1 VSTERER
8 IDPAWDEPDAYGG
21 GLPPDWDARRRA
33 VYRRDGY
40 TCTRCGRES
49 GPHADDKGGRLHA
62 HHRTPRAAGGSNRLD
77 NLATLCEPCH
87 DRAHDHDVFAGSGRI
102 GDSGAGTSRGIGATL
117 VRTLVVLVAS
127 LPLLLP
133 VGGVYARYLDG
144 NPRLPLVAEL
154 ALLVGVVLVAGTV
167 VLRRPRTVLAGS
179 VLLGAVG
186 AGAVWTGDVQPTAA
200 TLGLF
205 VATTGVPILLLAGGL
220 LAGVLDR

>member
-1 VSTERER
+1 M
-8 IDPAWDEPDAYGG
+8 
-21 GLPPDWDARRRA
+21 
-33 VYRRDGY
+33 
-40 TCTRCGRES
+40 
-49 GPHADDKGGRLHA
+49 
-62 HHRTPRAAGGSNRLD
+62 
-77 NLATLCEPCH
+77 
-87 DRAHDHDVFAGSGRI
+87 
-102 GDSGAGTSRGIGATL
+102 
-117 VRTLVVLVAS
+117 LVVLVAS